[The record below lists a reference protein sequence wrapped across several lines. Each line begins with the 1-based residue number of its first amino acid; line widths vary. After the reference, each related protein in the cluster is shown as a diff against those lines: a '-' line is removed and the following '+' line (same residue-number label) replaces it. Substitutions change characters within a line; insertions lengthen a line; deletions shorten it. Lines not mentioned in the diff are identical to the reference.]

1 MLNIIEKIFTIIGLV
16 FFSGGFS
23 QILPGTPITLLRYFV
38 WGIATLLICLRWK
51 DGLRTVTKDI
61 PLLILSGIIL
71 LSFIWS
77 DISISTFK
85 DSREIMQMTSFGW
98 YFASRYKL
106 KEQIQLLAAALYIGI
121 IFSFIAGFAVP
132 IIGIHQGDH
141 PGAWK
146 GVFGYKNIL
155 GSIMIISSFTFFLLP
170 INRHSFW
177 HQLYKWSGLG
187 LSIVLILLSTS
198 KTSLVVSILLFV
210 ILFFYRNFRWQ
221 GKATVILLDLAILV
235 LGGVGA
241 IVFGSWTELL
251 TALGRDPSLTGR
263 TPMWGVALTRLMER
277 PLFGFGRGAF
287 WAPGS
292 KYALEAGL
300 AVAPGFIPPHG
311 HNGFIDLLLDVGFIG
326 FALFTVS
333 YFVAYF
339 RALKYAYGANEVEN
353 LWYLAF
359 LLFLF
364 MNNMTE
370 SFLLFKTNIYWTLYI
385 STALSL
391 GQNMF
396 EPFGKPSVNKFVG

>member
-1 MLNIIEKIFTIIGLV
+1 MINIIEKIFAIIGLV

-23 QILPGTPITLLRYFV
+23 QLLPGTPITLLRYFV
-38 WGIATLLICLRWK
+38 WGIATALICLRWK

-61 PLLILSGIIL
+61 PLLILTAIIL
-71 LSFIWS
+71 LSFLWS
-77 DISISTFK
+77 DILISTFK
-85 DSREIMQMTSFGW
+85 DNREIMQMTSFGW
-98 YFASRYKL
+98 YFASRFKL
-106 KEQIQLLAAALYIGI
+106 KEQIQLLAAAFYIGI
-121 IFSFIAGFAVP
+121 ILSFIVGFAVP
-132 IIGIHQGDH
+132 IIGIHQADH

-170 INRHSFW
+170 IRDNFW

-187 LSIVLILLSTS
+187 LSIALILLSTS
-198 KTSLVVSILLFV
+198 KTSLVVSILLFL

-221 GKATVILLDLAILV
+221 GKATVILLDLAILM

-241 IVFGSWTELL
+241 IVIGSWTELL

-277 PLFGFGRGAF
+277 PLLGFGRGAF

-292 KYALEAGL
+292 PYALEAGL

-333 YFVAYF
+333 YFIAYF
-339 RALKYAYGANEVEN
+339 RALKYAYATREVEN

-359 LLFLF
+359 LIFLL

-391 GQNMF
+391 GQEMF
-396 EPFGKPSVNKFVG
+396 QPLAKPSIDL

>member
-1 MLNIIEKIFTIIGLV
+1 MINIIEKIFAIIGLV

-23 QILPGTPITLLRYFV
+23 QLLSGAPITLLRYFV
-38 WGIATLLICLRWK
+38 WGIATVLVCLRWK

-61 PLLILSGIIL
+61 PLLILTSIIL

-77 DISISTFK
+77 DVSIDTFK

-98 YFASRYKL
+98 YFASRFKL
-106 KEQIQLLAAALYIGI
+106 KEQIQILSVALYIGI
-121 IFSFIAGFAVP
+121 VLSLFVGLIVP
-132 IIGIHQGDH
+132 TIGIHQDDH

-155 GSIMIISSFTFFLLP
+155 GSIMIISSFTFLLLP
-170 INRHSFW
+170 INRYSFW
-177 HQLYKWSGLG
+177 HKLYKWSGFS
-187 LSIVLILLSTS
+187 LSILLILLSTS
-198 KTSLVVSILLFV
+198 KTSLVVSIVLLL
-210 ILFFYRNFRWQ
+210 ILSLYHNFRWQ

-235 LGGVGA
+235 FGGISV
-241 IVFGSWTELL
+241 IVIGSWTELL

-263 TPMWGVALTRLMER
+263 TPMWGVALTRLMDR

-287 WAPGS
+287 WAPNS

-311 HNGFIDLLLDVGFIG
+311 HNGFIDLLLDVGLIG

-333 YFVAYF
+333 YFTTYF
-339 RALKYAYGANEVEN
+339 RALKYAYATIQIEH

-359 LLFLF
+359 LIFLF

-370 SFLLFKTNIYWTLYI
+370 SFLLFKTNLYWTLYI

-391 GQNMF
+391 GQEMF
-396 EPFGKPSVNKFVG
+396 QLPKSSMNKLVG

>member
-1 MLNIIEKIFTIIGLV
+1 MNIVEKIFAIIGLM
-16 FFSGGFS
+16 FFSGAFS
-23 QILPGTPITLLRYFV
+23 QLLPGTPITLLRYLV
-38 WGIATLLICLRWK
+38 WGIATILFCLRFR
-51 DGLRTVTKDI
+51 DGLHTVTKDI
-61 PLLILSGIIL
+61 PLLILTFIIV

-77 DISISTFK
+77 DISASTFK

-98 YFASRYKL
+98 YFASRFKL
-106 KEQIQLLAAALYIGI
+106 KEQLQLIAAALYIGI
-121 IFSFIAGFAVP
+121 LLSFLVCFAIP
-132 IIGIHQGDH
+132 AIGIHEGDH
-141 PGAWK
+141 QGAWK

-155 GSIMIISSFTFFLLP
+155 GSIMIISGFTFVLLP
-170 INRHSFW
+170 INRRNLW
-177 HQLYKWSGLG
+177 QQLYKWSGLG
-187 LSIVLILLSTS
+187 FSVVLMLLSTS
-198 KTSLVVSILLFV
+198 KTSLVVSILLFL
-210 ILFFYRNFRWQ
+210 ILFFYHNYRWQ
-221 GKATVILLDLAILV
+221 GKATVIFLDLGILL

-251 TALGRDPSLTGR
+251 TALGKDPSLTGR

-277 PLFGFGRGAF
+277 PLLGFGRGAF

-292 KYALEAGL
+292 QYALEAGL

-326 FALFTVS
+326 FALFAVS
-333 YFVAYF
+333 YFTAYF
-339 RALKYAYGANEVEN
+339 RALKYAYAANEVEN

-391 GQNMF
+391 GQNTF
-396 EPFGKPSVNKFVG
+396 ESFVKPSVNKLVG

>member
-1 MLNIIEKIFTIIGLV
+1 MINIIEKIFAIIGLV

-23 QILPGTPITLLRYFV
+23 QLLPETPITLLRYFV
-38 WGIATLLICLRWK
+38 WGIATVLVCLRWK

-61 PLLILSGIIL
+61 PLLILTAIIL
-71 LSFIWS
+71 LSFLWS
-77 DISISTFK
+77 DILVSTFK

-98 YFASRYKL
+98 YFASRFKL

-121 IFSFIAGFAVP
+121 ILSFITGFVAPV
-132 IIGIHQGDH
+132 IAIHQGDH

-170 INRHSFW
+170 INRYNFL
-177 HQLYKWSGLG
+177 HQLYKWSGLS

-198 KTSLVVSILLFV
+198 KTSLVASILLFL

-221 GKATVILLDLAILV
+221 GKATVIFLDLAILV
-235 LGGVGA
+235 LGTVGA
-241 IVFGSWTELL
+241 IVIGSWTELL

-277 PLFGFGRGAF
+277 PLLGFGRGAF
-287 WAPGS
+287 WAPRS
-292 KYALEAGL
+292 PYALEAGL

-333 YFVAYF
+333 YFIAYF
-339 RALKYAYGANEVEN
+339 RALKYAYATYEVEN

-359 LLFLF
+359 LIFLV

-370 SFLLFKTNIYWTLYI
+370 SFLLYKTNIYWTLYI

-391 GQNMF
+391 GQEML
-396 EPFGKPSVNKFVG
+396 EPLEKPSINNFVG